1 MELLDVSA
9 ILLTLAALF
18 SYVNHRWIKLPT
30 TIGIMLI
37 SLVMSLVF
45 IGIGQFSPGL
55 TEAVEIFVADIDFN
69 KALMNGML
77 SYLLFAGALHVNL
90 NELRKQGRIVSIMAS
105 AGVVLSTFLIGSAS
119 YYLFQAFG
127 INLPWIWCLVFGALI
142 SPTDPVAVL
151 GILKTVGAPK
161 SLETKITGESLFN
174 DGVGVVVYLA
184 LLGIAGV
191 GAHGDGG
198 HAASDIA
205 MLFVKEAGGGVL
217 IGGMLGYI
225 SCRLLKS
232 IDNYHV
238 EILITLALVTAGYR
252 FAMWL
257 HMSGP
262 LAMVVAGLMIGNH
275 GREEAMSERTRL
287 QVDTFWEL
295 IDEILNALLFLLIGL
310 EVFVLDF
317 STPVLV
323 AGLVLIPITL
333 LARFIAVLIPIS
345 ILKRWR
351 VFTPGVTKILT
362 WGGIRGGISVAL
374 ALAIPTS
381 MGEVRDVILLVT
393 YMIVIFSISVQGLSL
408 KPLVAGTLAK
418 AKKSAQAED
427 AR

>member
-18 SYVNHRWIKLPT
+18 SYANHRWIKLPT

-55 TEAVEIFVADIDFN
+55 TEAVETFVADIDFN

-151 GILKTVGAPK
+151 GILKTAGAPK

-191 GAHGDGG
+191 GAHGDDG
-198 HAASDIA
+198 HAAADIA

-225 SCRLLKS
+225 SYRLLKS

-275 GREEAMSERTRL
+275 GREDAMSERTRL

-317 STPVLV
+317 STPVLL
-323 AGLVLIPITL
+323 AGLVLIPVTL
-333 LARFIAVLIPIS
+333 LARYIAVLIPIS

-381 MGEVRDVILLVT
+381 LGEVRDVILLVT

-408 KPLVAGTLAK
+408 KRLVAGTLAK